1 MHTLYRPLDIGAR
14 SRHVERNLT
23 EEQTRAQGRDWP
35 QWAQTMVGARRLH
48 NVRHCVETVLREG
61 IPGDFIETGVWRG
74 GTCIF
79 MRGLLKAY
87 GDPPDRLVFVAD
99 SFQGLPP
106 ADSAEYPEDAPFVL
120 NPTAEGASRKGA
132 LVPSLLAIPQSE
144 VQRNFELYNLLDE
157 RVRFLPGWFK
167 DTLPTIRD
175 RTWSVVRLDGDFY
188 ESTMDGLTNL
198 YPKLSVG
205 GFLIIDDY
213 SIPACRQA
221 VEDYRTEHGI
231 DEPIKTVDWTGA
243 FWRRER

>member
-1 MHTLYRPLDIGAR
+1 M
-14 SRHVERNLT
+14 
-23 EEQTRAQGRDWP
+23 
-35 QWAQTMVGARRLH
+35 
-48 NVRHCVETVLREG
+48 
-61 IPGDFIETGVWRG
+61 
-74 GTCIF
+74 
-79 MRGLLKAY
+79 
-87 GDPPDRLVFVAD
+87 
-99 SFQGLPP
+99 
-106 ADSAEYPEDAPFVL
+106 
-120 NPTAEGASRKGA
+120 
-132 LVPSLLAIPQSE
+132 
-144 VQRNFELYNLLDE
+144 QRNFELYNLLDE

-231 DEPIKTVDWTGA
+231 DEPIKTDRLDGRVLAARAVSRHAATRHITHD
-243 FWRRER
+243 